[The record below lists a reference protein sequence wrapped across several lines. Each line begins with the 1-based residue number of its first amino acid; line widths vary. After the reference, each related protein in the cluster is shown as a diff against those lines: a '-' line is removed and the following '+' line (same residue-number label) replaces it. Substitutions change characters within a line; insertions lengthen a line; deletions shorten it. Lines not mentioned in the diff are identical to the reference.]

1 MNLEVLSQILNKL
14 QGSRTSWWRNTAAVS
29 TARGLAGQHS
39 AVPSFTVAK
48 YLGQIIGRMCCIYS
62 RKTRDD
68 PSYFMRESEGD
79 PGVSMPSH
87 CVCSEKLSTREFKGK
102 LMGGV
107 EGRVV
112 CKKGR
117 L

>member
-1 MNLEVLSQILNKL
+1 MNIEVLSQILNKL

-29 TARGLAGQHS
+29 TAPGLAGQHS
-39 AVPSFTVAK
+39 AFPSFTVAK

-68 PSYFMRESEGD
+68 PSYFMRESEVHLGVFT
-79 PGVSMPSH
+79 PGHS
-87 CVCSEKLSTREFKGK
+87 VCSEKLSTRG
-102 LMGGV
+102 LLN
-107 EGRVV
+107 RS
-112 CKKGR
+112 